1 MPRQYSN
8 RPGSVSS
15 PSPIQFGAAELNLGT
30 PRFVAQTNVDPGV
43 NVLAEIQ
50 QIIGM
55 TAKVGIQ
62 ALEFDT
68 QEIKQKINYEAALQQ
83 KADRAV
89 AEREREE
96 SRRLREEAKVGSE
109 EARSLS
115 ATALEREKIA
125 ASDMPEEE
133 KKAALE
139 ALRRRQLEQGDQV
152 TTAQGAAAAA
162 AQAQATGVDIKSAQ
176 ATIDKNKVDP
186 EAARLTDIRVSL
198 GKLEAA
204 SDLDGAVALRNGIL
218 DEIETA
224 GDNKERLSTLASGLA
239 VANNLVQELQGRE
252 EKDVDNL
259 ERAAAAKLADGMRP
273 TLIDIVDKLSDPAVL
288 GAISTSS
295 RGSIGEAAFEAV
307 RDELTASFPEYASL
321 LSGENV
327 SKYEIG
333 VVNDVIERAATTV
346 AGMASSMR
354 DGLAEEQA
362 KDLFVDKTKTA
373 VRVDGW
379 EAASQNAILDDTV
392 TDTVK
397 SKALLS
403 AATDYIESGDTTVDR
418 LRRAI
423 EVQNNPYSAT
433 SARVFAGKAVN
444 ALVNEAVENVG
455 VRPTEF
461 NPASDTSIGWV
472 QKYDSRDEFLD
483 HVAGTMGIDRKTVD
497 ENPNQ
502 FGPLGQRYTDLKKQ
516 YDADATASI
525 RQSTRLNKAADAAAG
540 RKKDLDVD
548 EIFDTSELGTAI
560 KDPDAI
566 GEMTSMQLRGL
577 IETDT
582 VGYAGGRAPKALV
595 DAVVKNYPDPR
606 YARLNAEFWAAH
618 TSAVNPT
625 LHNNM
630 SSEAQNAMMAGAIWG
645 EISSMNTPND
655 VATSQYQGAVKLM
668 TEMIGGGLGITGESA
683 EAKVAKEA
691 VGKAMDTMFSGAGY
705 AVDGTWL
712 SIDDTPY
719 NGAELYSNMDAVD
732 QTQFVNIHLTAT
744 ALATS
749 VPGLDPTVVTSRLM
763 SQQGFQPYLDKDGK
777 PSLVYNPTLQSEDGT
792 LYTAMPYPSDM
803 NSKKY
808 KEYLFA
814 KEREAQDIVNAA
826 RVAAGEQP
834 YTGKFVVAV
843 EPLFND
849 IDAAKGRFSARVLF
863 KGGRSMTLSGD
874 QIKIGGLDW
883 LEYSKK

>member
-1 MPRQYSN
+1 
-8 RPGSVSS
+8 VSS

-96 SRRLREEAKVGSE
+96 SRRLREEARVGSE
-109 EARSLS
+109 ESRRLS

-139 ALRRRQLEQGDQV
+139 ALRRRQLEQGEQV

-162 AQAQATGVDIKSAQ
+162 AQAQATGVDIKYAQ
-176 ATIDKNKVDP
+176 AAIDKNKVDP
-186 EAARLTDIRVSL
+186 NAARLTDIRVSI

-204 SDLDGAVALRNGIL
+204 SDLDGAVSLRNGIL
-218 DEIETA
+218 DEIEAA
-224 GDNKERLSTLASGLA
+224 GDDVKRIDILGSGLA
-239 VANNLVQELQGRE
+239 AANDLVQKLQGRE
-252 EKDVDNL
+252 ERDVDNL
-259 ERAAAAKLADGMRP
+259 ERAAASKLADSMRFVI
-273 TLIDIVDKLSDPAVL
+273 TDVVNKLSDPAVL
-288 GAISTSS
+288 AAIASAP
-295 RGSIGEAAFEAV
+295 RGSIGTAAFDQV
-307 RDELTASFPEYASL
+307 RDELIERAPEYAAFLVS
-321 LSGENV
+321 SET

-333 VVNDVIERAATTV
+333 AANDIIWQAADKIVQKAETV
-346 AGMASSMR
+346 RNQM
-354 DGLAEEQA
+354 AEEQSN
-362 KDLFVDKTKTA
+362 DLFMARTRTSVTQPET
-373 VRVDGW
+373 GW
-379 EAASQNAILDDTV
+379 EETAKAVFEDTTV

-397 SKALLS
+397 SKALL
-403 AATDYIESGDTTVDR
+403 AAASDYIDSGDTPVDKLQKALEIQVNQYSPSTVR
-418 LRRAI
+418 TFA
-423 EVQNNPYSAT
+423 NNT
-433 SARVFAGKAVN
+433 VN
-444 ALVNEAVENVG
+444 HLADEAVAKIGE
-455 VRPTEF
+455 R
-461 NPASDTSIGWV
+461 DTQFDNTKDVAVGWV
-472 QKYDSRDEFLD
+472 RTYPDRDEFLD
-483 HVAGTMGIDRKTVD
+483 RVASSMGINRSEV
-497 ENPNQ
+497 EANPDS
-502 FGPLGQRYTDLKKQ
+502 FGPLGRRYLQERKQ
-516 YDADATASI
+516 YDADNTATV
-525 RQSTRLNKAADAAAG
+525 RQLTNLDNRAEAAL
-540 RKKDLDVD
+540 RKKKVSADSV
-548 EIFDTSELGTAI
+548 FDGTALGMAI
-560 KDPDAI
+560 RDPEAI
-566 GEMTSMQLRGL
+566 GKMTSAQIRWL

-595 DAVVKNYPDPR
+595 DAVVKNYADPR

-618 TSAVNPT
+618 TAAVNPT

-630 SSEAQNAMMAGAIWG
+630 SRETQNAMMAGAIWG
-645 EISSMNTPND
+645 EISLMNTPND

-668 TEMIGGGLGITGESA
+668 TEMMGGGLGITGQSE

-705 AVDGTWL
+705 DVAGTWFA
-712 SIDDTPY
+712 IDDTEFK
-719 NGAELYSNMDAVD
+719 GVDLYANMDAVD
-732 QTQFVNIHLTAT
+732 KTQFVNIHLTAT

-763 SQQGFQPYLDKDGK
+763 SQQGYQPYLDKDGK

-814 KEREAQDIVNAA
+814 KEREAQDVVNAA

-849 IDAAKGRFSARVLF
+849 IDAAKGRFGARVLF
-863 KGGRSMTLSGD
+863 KGGRPMTLSGD

>member
-96 SRRLREEAKVGSE
+96 TRRLREEARIGSE
-109 EARSLS
+109 EARLLS

-139 ALRRRQLEQGDQV
+139 ALRRRQLEQGEQV

-162 AQAQATGVDIKSAQ
+162 AQAQATGVDIKYAQ
-176 ATIDKNKVDP
+176 AAIDKNKVDP
-186 EAARLTDIRVSL
+186 NAARLTDIRVSL
-198 GKLEAA
+198 GNLEAA
-204 SDLDGAVALRNGIL
+204 SDLDGAVAFRNGIL

-224 GDNKERLSTLASGLA
+224 GDNVERRNTLASGLA
-239 VANNLVQELQGRE
+239 AANNLVQQLQGQE
-252 EKDVDNL
+252 ERDVDNL
-259 ERAAAAKLADGMRP
+259 ERAAASKLADSMQAV
-273 TLIDIVDKLSDPAVL
+273 VDDVVDMLSDPAVL
-288 GAISTSS
+288 AAIASTP
-295 RGSIGEAAFEAV
+295 RGSIGTAAFDQV
-307 RDELTASFPEYASL
+307 RDELIERAPTYAAFLVS
-321 LSGENV
+321 SET
-327 SKYEIG
+327 SKYEIQAA
-333 VVNDVIERAATTV
+333 NAVIGRAADKIIQRAEAV
-346 AGMASSMR
+346 RNQMAK
-354 DGLAEEQA
+354 EQA
-362 KDLFVDKTKTA
+362 NDLFMAKTKTA
-373 VRVDGW
+373 VTQDGW
-379 EAASQNAILDDTV
+379 EAAAIGVFFDTTV
-392 TDTVK
+392 TDNLK
-397 SKALLS
+397 SKALL
-403 AATDYIESGDTTVDR
+403 AASVQYIDSGDTPVDKLQRALEIQVNQYSPSTVRAFANNTVNR
-418 LRRAI
+418 LAD
-423 EVQNNPYSAT
+423 
-433 SARVFAGKAVN
+433 
-444 ALVNEAVENVG
+444 EAVANIGE
-455 VRPTEF
+455 R
-461 NPASDTSIGWV
+461 DTQFDDTKDVAVGWV
-472 QKYDSRDEFLD
+472 RTYPDRDEFLD
-483 HVAGTMGIDRKTVD
+483 RVASSMGINRSEV
-497 ENPNQ
+497 EANPDS
-502 FGPLGQRYTDLKKQ
+502 FGPLGRRYLQERKQ
-516 YDADATASI
+516 YDADNTATVRQLTHLDNMAEAALRKKNVSADAVFDGTTLGRAIQDPEAIGKMTASQI
-525 RQSTRLNKAADAAAG
+525 R
-540 RKKDLDVD
+540 
-548 EIFDTSELGTAI
+548 F
-560 KDPDAI
+560 
-566 GEMTSMQLRGL
+566 L
-577 IETDT
+577 IDTDT

-595 DAVVKNYPDPR
+595 DAVVKNYADPR

-630 SSEAQNAMMAGAIWG
+630 SREAQNAMMAGAIWQ

-668 TEMIGGGLGITGESA
+668 TEMIGGGLNITGDSE
-683 EAKVAKEA
+683 EAQAAKDA
-691 VGKAMDTMFSGAGY
+691 VGKAMDTAFYGAGY

-712 SIDDTPY
+712 AFDDTPY

-732 QTQFVNIHLTAT
+732 KAQFVNIHLTAT

-749 VPGLDPTVVTSRLM
+749 VPGLDATVVASRIM
-763 SQQGFQPYLDKDGK
+763 GQQGYQPYLDKEGR
-777 PSLVYNPTLQSEDGT
+777 PNLVYNPTLQSEDGT
-792 LYTAMPYPSDM
+792 LYTAMPSPVDM
-803 NSKKY
+803 KSTKY

-834 YTGKFVVAV
+834 YTGKFVTMV

-849 IDAAKGRFSARVLF
+849 IDAARGRFGARIRF
-863 KGGRSMTLSGD
+863 TGGRSMTLSGD

-883 LEYSKK
+883 LKYSKK